1 MMSESHTHW
10 VYVLYVYSK
19 VTAPLNIIVELP
31 DAVLCMSEVP
41 VCTRL
46 IDYDGLLLLLI
57 CFPFPIGFYFLQ
69 L

>member
-1 MMSESHTHW
+1 MMSESHTDW
-10 VYVLYVYSK
+10 VYVLFVYSRG
-19 VTAPLNIIVELP
+19 TAPLNILVELP
-31 DAVLCMSEVP
+31 DTVLCMSEVL

>member
-1 MMSESHTHW
+1 MSKSHSLW
-10 VYVLYVYSK
+10 FYVLYVYSR
-19 VTAPLNIIVELP
+19 VTEPLHIFLVEFP

-46 IDYDGLLLLLI
+46 VYYDGLLLLLI